1 MGDTESSVSF
11 DGKKISIPG
20 LADIDTAAN
29 SHSAFDLLRVWDY
42 AGVITDVAWRAWT
55 AYRS

>member
-42 AGVITDVAWRAWT
+42 AG
-55 AYRS
+55 